1 MRDVGTRG
9 IVGITL
15 NHALFVRQKKHKKKR
30 STRSFFFS
38 VRDPVN
44 VI

>member
-15 NHALFVRQKKHKKKR
+15 NHALFVRQKKHKKNVQLDHFSSPYVTL
-30 STRSFFFS
+30 ST
-38 VRDPVN
+38 
-44 VI
+44 